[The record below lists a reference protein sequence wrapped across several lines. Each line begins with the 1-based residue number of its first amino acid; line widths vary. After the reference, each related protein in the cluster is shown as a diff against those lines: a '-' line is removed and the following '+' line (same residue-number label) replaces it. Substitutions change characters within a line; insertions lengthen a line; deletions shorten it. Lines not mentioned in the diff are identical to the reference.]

1 MPLSRG
7 RRGHRVGQRAVPPQ
21 SPLPS
26 VPFSECTPDAPPGHG
41 SLVTGAPS
49 LRSSPAGLALEC
61 NPGLR
66 TQGGRWGSRR
76 DKVDTRSSVP
86 ATGTGTCSSPM
97 AFLALLEPKGSG
109 LLALCPLP
117 WSVCGGGGQPQSPHP
132 SSATSRGPRKVP
144 QQQYSAKQR
153 LWLAA
158 CVGRPPRG
166 WTGCLL
172 SWSTASASAVHL
184 WAHAPAPGSLGPGRD
199 QEGTRSVPLPPAG
212 LLFTPQPSIAPHCP
226 QAFEGLKPS

>member
-1 MPLSRG
+1 M
-7 RRGHRVGQRAVPPQ
+7 GQRAVPPQ

-61 NPGLR
+61 SPGLR

-117 WSVCGGGGQPQSPHP
+117 WSVCGGGGGSHSPPTPALPPPGGPARSP
-132 SSATSRGPRKVP
+132 SSSTQPSRGSGWQPVWSGLLGAGR
-144 QQQYSAKQR
+144 
-153 LWLAA
+153 AA
-158 CVGRPPRG
+158 CCPGAGPLPRLYTCG
-166 WTGCLL
+166 HTPQ
-172 SWSTASASAVHL
+172 HQ
-184 WAHAPAPGSLGPGRD
+184 APWD